1 MIRICL
7 LVFFIATAGP
17 AFLGAQGLTVDPEK
31 VDFGQIPVGSDR
43 CRSILL
49 HNNISVPVALL
60 AVRNPVEPFPVD
72 FPDTIPTD
80 TSALLELC
88 FQARH
93 LGADSAVITIVYHAG
108 TRDSLQ
114 IRASA
119 FGWDSLALGIGTTVT
134 GRPGSVV
141 DVPIRVFGDI
151 PASYDVRSYHFRMQ
165 FNKTMLYP
173 LSDVTHGASLT
184 AGMGDVA
191 VDMLPDFSVAPA
203 QVEFRVRGTLP
214 LVSPMTDSILVNARF
229 LVLHGNALSS
239 DLTLLSSGFAE
250 GLPRGGIFLKGRF
263 VADSLCY
270 QDLRLVD
277 ISDRDADVSISGFP
291 NPMHSTA
298 TILFSIRK
306 DMSLRLSVH
315 TMLGEEVAL
324 LADGPWSA
332 GTHQLRFDA
341 TSLPEG
347 SYLCRLLAGGALRIC
362 SLLLL
367 R

>member
-1 MIRICL
+1 MIRILL

-17 AFLGAQGLTVDPEK
+17 SFLGAQGLTVDPEK
-31 VDFGQIPVGSDR
+31 VDFGQIPMGSDR
-43 CRSILL
+43 CLSILL
-49 HNNISVPVALL
+49 HNNTSVPVALL

-80 TSALLELC
+80 ISALLELC
-88 FQARH
+88 FQARR
-93 LGADSAVITIVYHAG
+93 LGADSAVITIVYDAG

-114 IRASA
+114 IHASA

-141 DVPIRVFGDI
+141 DVPIRVFGDV
-151 PASYDVRSYHFRMQ
+151 PASYDVRSYRFRMQ

-191 VDMLPDFSVAPA
+191 VDMLPDFTITPA
-203 QVEFRVRGTLP
+203 EVEFRVRGALP
-214 LVSPMTDSILVNARF
+214 LVNPATDSILVNARF

-239 DLTLLSSGFAE
+239 DLTLLSSGFAD

-263 VADSLCY
+263 VADSLCF

-277 ISDRDADVSISGFP
+277 ISERGSDVSLAAFP
-291 NPMHSTA
+291 NPVFSAA
-298 TILFSIRK
+298 TILFSIGK
-306 DMSLRLSVH
+306 EMSVRLSVH
-315 TMLGEEVAL
+315 SMLGEEVAL
-324 LADGPWSA
+324 LADGPWPA
-332 GTHQLRFDA
+332 GTHQLSFDA
-341 TSLPEG
+341 TGLPEG
-347 SYLCRLLAGGALRIC
+347 SYLCRLLAGGALQTC
-362 SLLLL
+362 SLLML